1 MFSHRSFNFYSF
13 FFIIGSGET
22 VGLKLMITTDLDSY
36 VARIRSMNGV
46 LFNALPSNDYGE
58 MNKVSVVEPG
68 TSTRNTAYPALVLS
82 DDGVCFHRH
91 FFYKSPYSLI

>member
-1 MFSHRSFNFYSF
+1 MFTTNFVIYF
-13 FFIIGSGET
+13 LCVIGSGES
-22 VGLKLMITTDLDSY
+22 VGLKLMISTDLDSY
-36 VARIRSMNGV
+36 VSRIRSMNGV
-46 LFNALPSNDYGE
+46 LLNALPPHDYGE

-68 TSTRNTAYPALVLS
+68 TTTRNTAYPALVLS